1 MSVHNAEIAD
11 MFEQLADLLEIRE
24 ENPFR
29 IRAYRNAA
37 RVIRG
42 HARSMAELVDS
53 GADLAELPGIGADL
67 AGKIATIVHT
77 GKLPLLDQ
85 LRAKVPRPL
94 VEMTRIEGLG
104 PKRAKALYRALRIR
118 SLEDLQRA
126 ARSGRIREIKGFG
139 ARTEQ
144 LIGQRAARIASTE
157 RRIKLADAEDIV
169 GPLVEHL
176 RAVDGVKTVE
186 VAGSYRRRRDTVGDL
201 DLVVSASRN
210 APGVMDA
217 FVGYEDVAEVLAK
230 GSTRGTVRLRNGVQV
245 DRPRRGPSE
254 LRRRA
259 VSTSPDPRRTTSP
272 CASSRSPGAS
282 S

>member
-1 MSVHNAEIAD
+1 MTVHNGEIAD
-11 MFEQLADLLEIRE
+11 IFEQLADLLEIRE
-24 ENPFR
+24 DNPFR

-42 HARSMAELVDS
+42 HARSMAELVDA

-94 VEMTRIEGLG
+94 VDMTRIEGLG

-157 RRIKLADAEDIV
+157 RRIKLADAEDIAV
-169 GPLVEHL
+169 PLVEHL
-176 RAVDGVKTVE
+176 RSVDGV
-186 VAGSYRRRRDTVGDL
+186 
-201 DLVVSASRN
+201 
-210 APGVMDA
+210 
-217 FVGYEDVAEVLAK
+217 
-230 GSTRGTVRLRNGVQV
+230 
-245 DRPRRGPSE
+245 
-254 LRRRA
+254 
-259 VSTSPDPRRTTSP
+259 
-272 CASSRSPGAS
+272 
-282 S
+282 

>member
-37 RVIRG
+37 RVVRG
-42 HARSMAELVDS
+42 HARSMAELIDA

-104 PKRAKALYRALRIR
+104 LMMVKRPSRAIRFPCMALFQ
-118 SLEDLQRA
+118 SD
-126 ARSGRIREIKGFG
+126 ARS
-139 ARTEQ
+139 
-144 LIGQRAARIASTE
+144 
-157 RRIKLADAEDIV
+157 
-169 GPLVEHL
+169 
-176 RAVDGVKTVE
+176 
-186 VAGSYRRRRDTVGDL
+186 
-201 DLVVSASRN
+201 
-210 APGVMDA
+210 
-217 FVGYEDVAEVLAK
+217 
-230 GSTRGTVRLRNGVQV
+230 
-245 DRPRRGPSE
+245 
-254 LRRRA
+254 
-259 VSTSPDPRRTTSP
+259 
-272 CASSRSPGAS
+272 
-282 S
+282 